1 MSLPLSEDQQRALE
15 ISGGEQSFFMIG
27 LLYEFANRLQTKGDT
42 FFAEVSWKQ
51 CFLLICLNIMPAPPT
66 IRDLADVVGTSHQ
79 NVKMLLTRLEKAG
92 FVTMTADE
100 ADKRKQRVMQTE
112 KAMIFAQQYDQPSQD
127 FMKQLFSGIDPKQ
140 LETAVHTLLQLDE
153 NLKKM

>member
-1 MSLPLSEDQQRALE
+1 MKLPFSEDQQRALE
-15 ISGGEQSFFMIG
+15 LNGGEQTFFLIG

-42 FFAEVSWKQ
+42 FFGEVSWKQ

-66 IRDLADVVGTSHQ
+66 IRELADVVGTSHQ

-92 FVTMTADE
+92 FITMVGDE
-100 ADKRKQRVMQTE
+100 QDKRKQRILRTE
-112 KAMIFAQQYDQPSQD
+112 KAMEFSRQYDQPSQE
-127 FMKQLFSGIDPKQ
+127 FMAQLFSGIDPQQ
-140 LETAVHTLLQLDE
+140 LQVAIQTLLQLDE